1 MSSLKI
7 CLSSGYEIKDSNLIS
22 TVNYIYNKNVDIEEI
37 LNQLQKL
44 LYSLCTI
51 YSNGKYNKDNFIELT
66 VYPWV
71 IDVFKSYK
79 EKGYIIE
86 EVVEIPSGVYGSD
99 LNVSFI
105 DKQSNP
111 YDLLAELKRALLKE
125 INNIVLHI
133 F

>member
-7 CLSSGYEIKDSNLIS
+7 FLNSGYQINDPQLNQ
-22 TVNYIYNKNVDIEEI
+22 TVNYLYKKNVDIEEI

-71 IDVFKSYK
+71 IHVFKSYK

-86 EVVEIPSGVYGSD
+86 EVVEVPSEIYGSD
-99 LNVSFI
+99 LNISFI
-105 DKQSNP
+105 DKESNP

-125 INNIVLHI
+125 INNIVLRI
-133 F
+133 V